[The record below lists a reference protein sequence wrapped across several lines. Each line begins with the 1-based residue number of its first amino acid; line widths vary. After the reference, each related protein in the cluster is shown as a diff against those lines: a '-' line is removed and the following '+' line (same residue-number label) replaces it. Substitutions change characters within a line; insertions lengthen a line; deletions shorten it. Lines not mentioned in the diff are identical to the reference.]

1 MNPWWTYLRFG
12 HRTVSAAVKRRPVAF
27 DYSSSFGMGFWAYLV
42 WTDPTPL
49 ASVNG
54 YQWTSIVFTEPALVS
69 LAVAIC
75 IGQLIVALLGNPIG
89 RKIFG
94 IIASAGYFLFAN
106 GVGTDATHHY
116 GAAGYAA
123 LCLGNALVA
132 LRTL

>member
-1 MNPWWTYLRFG
+1 MAPWWTTLRLG
-12 HRTVSAAVKRRPVAF
+12 HRTVTAAVKRRPVAF
-27 DYSSSFGMGFWAYLV
+27 DYSSSFGMGCWAYLV

-49 ASVNG
+49 SHVSG
-54 YQWTSIVFTEPALVS
+54 YQWTDVVFTEPVLVG
-69 LAVAIC
+69 LATAISA
-75 IGQLIVALLGNPIG
+75 GQLIVALLGTPIG

-94 IIASAGYFLFAN
+94 VTASAGYFLFAN